1 MQALTKHHGF
11 EDLIRM
17 HGSYSK
23 PGGFMEDNS
32 KSKIR
37 SDTAAAGNTKVIDL
51 TPEMVLS
58 ADASGKII
66 DLTNVLHSQAAQPEQ
81 TAPRPPEPSTSVQP
95 QADRRNSAADD
106 FEPAVIEEE
115 VDAAFEAFQ
124 DSTSTVAKQQK
135 SETEDEKLQELT
147 EMADSAVRQAAT
159 EAATPAM
166 SEATAEPL
174 QTVDDSPASLQSS
187 RPDPQTPNAAAELA
201 RQPVESDPSQHEFT
215 AGPTDENDEEPIEL
229 TDTVDPE
236 LVQMAKPAQRLD
248 QGSGEDEVIDLLE
261 VVNPAEL
268 TDQSADQE
276 AMPAES
282 GDDEIIELN
291 DIVDPTEL
299 GLPALSVDDTEEVIE
314 LTDIVDP
321 QELPPASLVSKSG
334 PTPDA
339 DLNANDQVI
348 QLADVLNTVR
358 RNDEPRSDG
367 ITMGLDED
375 LAADASAKAE
385 DDGAG
390 ALGLELDKEFSEGST
405 AVADKEI
412 EETIERIIR
421 TKYAQQIERLIAQAV
436 EKAVTREIKNI
447 KRAIMDDSD
456 PHP

>member
-1 MQALTKHHGF
+1 MICLAHEMQPKMQALTKHHGF
-11 EDLIRM
+11 EDLLRM

-37 SDTAAAGNTKVIDL
+37 HDAAVPGNAKVIDL
-51 TPEMVLS
+51 TPEMALS

-81 TAPRPPEPSTSVQP
+81 TAPTPPEPSTSVQP

-106 FEPAVIEEE
+106 FEPAVIEKE

-124 DSTSTVAKQQK
+124 GSTSTDVKHQK

-147 EMADSAVRQAAT
+147 EMADSAVRETA
-159 EAATPAM
+159 
-166 SEATAEPL
+166 SEAEPASQPAEPDL
-174 QTVDDSPASLQSS
+174 QP
-187 RPDPQTPNAAAELA
+187 
-201 RQPVESDPSQHEFT
+201 HEFAT
-215 AGPTDENDEEPIEL
+215 NPIDVNDETATEL
-229 TDTVDPE
+229 TDTVEPDH
-236 LVQMAKPAQRLD
+236 VRVSDSTQRLD
-248 QGSGEDEVIDLLE
+248 QGSGEGEVIDLIE
-261 VVNPAEL
+261 VVNPAEF
-268 TDQSADQE
+268 TDQSAGQE

-282 GDDEIIELN
+282 EDDEIIELN
-291 DIVDPTEL
+291 EIVEPAEL

-321 QELPPASLVSKSG
+321 QELSPASLASKSG
-334 PTPDA
+334 PTLDA
-339 DLNANDQVI
+339 DLNENDQVI

-367 ITMGLDED
+367 LTMGLHED
-375 LAADASAKAE
+375 LTADASAKAE

-412 EETIERIIR
+412 EEAIERIIR
-421 TKYAQQIERLIAQAV
+421 TKYAQQIEKLIAQAV

-456 PHP
+456 PQP